1 MMIRNLEDYFE
12 DEQGFYLDTVHYNR
26 IDKKDQ
32 AEEYSLKC
40 IDNIEAVAEEDA
52 VRLTVKRVLKFE
64 PEEIFEL
71 SVSYGAVLKI
81 KEEKK
86 KSFTWEKIDLV
97 EEFREN
103 GQFVLGNLM
112 SRISLL
118 IAEITSSYGQ
128 PPIILP
134 PVIASKDN

>member
-1 MMIRNLEDYFE
+1 MIGNLEEYFE
-12 DEQGFYLDTVHYNR
+12 DEQGFYLDKVVYNR
-26 IDKKDQ
+26 IDKKNQ

-40 IDNIEAVAEEDA
+40 VDNIEAVVEEETI
-52 VRLTVKRVLKFE
+52 RLTVKRVLQFE

-71 SVSYGAVLKI
+71 SVSYGAILKI

-86 KSFTWEKIDLV
+86 SYAWDKMNLA

-134 PVIASKDN
+134 PVVAPKDN

>member
-1 MMIRNLEDYFE
+1 MISNLEDYFE
-12 DEQGFYLDTVHYNR
+12 DEQVFYLDKVFYNR
-26 IDKKDQ
+26 IDKKNQ

-40 IDNIEAVAEEDA
+40 VDNIEAVAEEEK
-52 VRLTVKRVLKFE
+52 VRLTVKRVLQFE
-64 PEEIFEL
+64 PKEIFEL
-71 SVSYGAVLKI
+71 SVSYGAILKI
-81 KEEKK
+81 KEDK
-86 KSFTWEKIDLV
+86 KSYAWDKIDLA

-118 IAEITSSYGQ
+118 IAEITSSFGQ
-128 PPIILP
+128 PPLILP

>member
-1 MMIRNLEDYFE
+1 MISNLEDYFE
-12 DEQGFYLDTVHYNR
+12 DELRFYLDKVSYNR
-26 IDKKDQ
+26 IDKKGQ

-40 IDNIEAVAEEDA
+40 IDNIEAVVEEGT
-52 VRLTVKRVLKFE
+52 VRLTVKRILKFE

-71 SVSYGAVLKI
+71 LVSYGAILKI

-86 KSFTWEKIDLV
+86 KDHDWEKIDLAG
-97 EEFREN
+97 EFREN
-103 GQFVLGNLM
+103 GQFVLENLM